1 MNKEEYDLLVI
12 NLEEIRKRLK
22 AGEFDR
28 LLILDYV
35 DTVFNIDIYNRKE
48 RELECSKNGDYYT
61 ARMNQL
67 MACDSLG
74 WRCQMKA
81 DFTK

>member
-22 AGEFDR
+22 AGELDR
-28 LLILDYV
+28 SLVLDYI

-48 RELECSKNGDYYT
+48 RELECAGNGDYHT
-61 ARMNQL
+61 ADMNQI
-67 MACDSLG
+67 MASDSLG